1 MTRLYDPIESIMD
14 ELFSSASLDRSGFG
28 NDGSTLFGTK
38 SKSAHTG
45 EGNGEEEEVQPT
57 FVKKKG
63 KVKPWKPP
71 GRFAR
76 LLDALGFNQERRKK
90 ENDAT
95 IKIQCIIRRYQA
107 RQRVKL
113 LIHRRFLKLYDVETN
128 EYVYKDKL
136 TRLIF
141 DRKPYIFPDEEDLVT
156 PRPLEAPMEYDP
168 DFDDTEKDGFAI
180 IITVNSFVNSDR
192 IPDLPVDTT
201 KEHERMIDVLSHDYI
216 CKFAPSRVLGLL
228 NPTVVEVKE
237 AFETARKKIRKHDFL
252 LVYLCT
258 HIGTAF
264 KGEKDNKKET
274 GYILFHDSEWTLPI
288 EVARTSISLTTFAQ
302 LLNNILA
309 TEKTIIINCA
319 HVEKPSYRFF
329 ATKELYPPPN
339 CYSRIADE
347 ARCTVIGNCSINE
360 IVSETIWHVPLP
372 RVVPKEMP
380 APTFAEL
387 ILSGSKLKQFDLDKK
402 GSSEGGGGGLN
413 GTNANSLPPIPLHS
427 STVMT
432 TTNGT
437 DPNSNNNNNNNPTD
451 LRNRKKER
459 KKREAERIAKAAAD
473 KEAELEV
480 LVVLVGNVYIN
491 HLFSL
496 LYVPCLI
503 HSHTPVVCS
512 LIYPVCPVFH
522 PVFYHVFM

>member
-1 MTRLYDPIESIMD
+1 MD
-14 ELFSSASLDRSGFG
+14 ELFSRASLDQSGFG
-28 NDGSTLFGTK
+28 NEGGSSLFGTQAK
-38 SKSAHTG
+38 SSLTG
-45 EGNGEEEEVQPT
+45 GTGGGGNGDEEEIVKPI
-57 FVKKKG
+57 FKKK

-90 ENDAT
+90 ENDAS
-95 IKIQCIIRRYQA
+95 IKIQGIIRRYQA

-141 DRKPYIFPDEEDLVT
+141 DRKPYIFPEDEDLVT

-168 DFDDTEKDGFAI
+168 DYDDTEKDGFAI
-180 IITVNSFVNSDR
+180 VITVNSFVNSDR

-228 NPTVVEVKE
+228 NPTVVDVKE

-258 HIGTAF
+258 HIGAAF

-274 GYILFHDSEWTLPI
+274 GYILFHDSEWTTPI
-288 EVARTSISLTTFAQ
+288 EVAKTSISLTMFAQ
-302 LLNNILA
+302 LLNSILA
-309 TEKTIIINCA
+309 TEKTIIVNCA

-347 ARCTVIGNCSINE
+347 ANCTVIGNCSINE
-360 IVSETIWHVPLP
+360 MVSETIWHVPLP

-402 GSSEGGGGGLN
+402 TNSEGMGVGLT
-413 GTNANSLPPIPLHS
+413 GINANTLPPIPLHS
-427 STVMT
+427 TAIT
-432 TTNGT
+432 TMDST
-437 DPNSNNNNNNNPTD
+437 DPKKNNNNDSNHPVD

-473 KEAELEV
+473 KEAEIE
-480 LVVLVGNVYIN
+480 
-491 HLFSL
+491 
-496 LYVPCLI
+496 VPCKLI
-503 HSHTPVVCS
+503 TLTTNTPTSTIVS
-512 LIYPVCPVFH
+512 H
-522 PVFYHVFM
+522 PVNTPC